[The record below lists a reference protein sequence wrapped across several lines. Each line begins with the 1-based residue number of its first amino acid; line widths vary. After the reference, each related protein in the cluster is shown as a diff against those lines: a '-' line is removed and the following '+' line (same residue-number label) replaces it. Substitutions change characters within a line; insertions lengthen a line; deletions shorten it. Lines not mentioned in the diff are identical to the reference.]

1 MPINKVPI
9 PKRRDTADFK
19 TQALEKKKKVKAKK
33 IKIKIS
39 YQNPLN
45 LAYST

>member
-1 MPINKVPI
+1 MPINNVPI
-9 PKRRDTADFK
+9 PKRKDIEDLK
-19 TQALEKKKKVKAKK
+19 TQALERKKKVKAKK